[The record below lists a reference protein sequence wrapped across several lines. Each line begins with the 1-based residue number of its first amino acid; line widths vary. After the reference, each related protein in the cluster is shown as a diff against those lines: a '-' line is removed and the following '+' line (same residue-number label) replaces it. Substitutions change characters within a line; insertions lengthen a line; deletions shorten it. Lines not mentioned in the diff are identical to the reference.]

1 MNQTTTDLRA
11 EITKLRQS
19 LETLR
24 DEVRV
29 RIHLG
34 AMDAKDAWKKIEP
47 QIAAAEDA
55 AEHASESSR
64 EALKKAL
71 QAVTQ
76 FRASLEK

>member
-11 EITKLRQS
+11 EIMKLRQS

-71 QAVTQ
+71 QAVKQ

>member
-1 MNQTTTDLRA
+1 MNQTTTDLQS
-11 EITKLRQS
+11 EIKKLRQS

-29 RIHLG
+29 MIHLG
-34 AMDAKDAWKKIEP
+34 AMDAKDAWKKMEP
-47 QIAAAEDA
+47 QIAAAERA

-71 QAVTQ
+71 QAVKQ
-76 FRASLEK
+76 FRASLGK

>member
-64 EALKKAL
+64 EVLKKAL

>member
-1 MNQTTTDLRA
+1 MNQTTTDLQA
-11 EITKLRQS
+11 EIKKLGQS

-34 AMDAKDAWKKIEP
+34 AMDAKDAWNKMEP
-47 QIAAAEDA
+47 QIAAAEQA

-71 QAVTQ
+71 QAVKQ
-76 FRASLEK
+76 FRASLGK

>member
-11 EITKLRQS
+11 EIMKLRQS

-34 AMDAKDAWKKIEP
+34 AMDAKDAWKKIET

-71 QAVTQ
+71 QAVKQ

>member
-11 EITKLRQS
+11 EIMKLRQS

>member
-1 MNQTTTDLRA
+1 MNQTTTDLQT
-11 EITKLRQS
+11 EIKKLSQS

-34 AMDAKDAWKKIEP
+34 AMDAKDAWNKMEP
-47 QIAAAEDA
+47 QIAAAERA
-55 AEHASESSR
+55 AEHVSESSR

-71 QAVTQ
+71 QAVKQ
-76 FRASLEK
+76 FRASLGK